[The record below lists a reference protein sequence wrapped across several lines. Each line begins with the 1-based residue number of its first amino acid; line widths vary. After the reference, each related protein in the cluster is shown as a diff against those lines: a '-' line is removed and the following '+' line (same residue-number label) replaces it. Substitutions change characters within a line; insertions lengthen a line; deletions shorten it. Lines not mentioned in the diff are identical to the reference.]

1 MNKVIVLDEGVLTA
15 KAINSWASVKL
26 KILNGL
32 LPPSTFLPPVSYIWF
47 SMVLGVFK
55 RIGITKDDL
64 ILIARDKTTSFRKFF
79 YPAYKSQRWAQR
91 EEKSHVDWMYH
102 YKVIDEFLDQLQEST
117 NWHVLWY
124 PKFWNGADLLF
135 TEEGQR
141 FINEDEL
148 DLELLDKSF
157 SVEADDW
164 IASASAFYTD
174 RDVIFVSIDADLD
187 QLTVRDN
194 TKFFTLTQKYNGGT
208 GVYKQVKNGYE
219 VLAKKIEKGDKSD
232 NILPGITD
240 NNSEKDKEIRKL
252 IIDLINLPKWVTE
265 KTFPILANLPH
276 KEMCYELLPFQNS
289 LAKKFDDIY
298 LTDKIVTYEE
308 SVKYFERKKKKVAKQ
323 AKLKREEKKIAKQNS
338 TMIENKGE

>member
-1 MNKVIVLDEGVLTA
+1 MYLQNGYKINKIEKKFNQKDKFVTYDLNVVPHHNYVIEGNVVVH
-15 KAINSWASVKL
+15 NC
-26 KILNGL
+26 
-32 LPPSTFLPPVSYIWF
+32 
-47 SMVLGVFK
+47 
-55 RIGITKDDL
+55 
-64 ILIARDKTTSFRKFF
+64 
-79 YPAYKSQRWAQR
+79 
-91 EEKSHVDWMYH
+91 
-102 YKVIDEFLDQLQEST
+102 
-117 NWHVLWY
+117 
-124 PKFWNGADLLF
+124 
-135 TEEGQR
+135 
-141 FINEDEL
+141 
-148 DLELLDKSF
+148 
-157 SVEADDW
+157 
-164 IASASAFYTD
+164 
-174 RDVIFVSIDADLD
+174 DLD

-252 IIDLINLPKWVTE
+252 IIDLINLPEWVTE
-265 KTFPILANLPH
+265 KTFPILANLPQ
-276 KEMCYELLPFQNS
+276 KEMHYELLPFQNS

-323 AKLKREEKKIAKQNS
+323 AKLKREEKKLEKLNS